1 MPNVSNKNAICPG
14 CRGVGAGRRRRRDVV
29 VANARD
35 GSNYQS
41 RVGEVAEEDYVAGL
55 DRGAMDAAIPVLVL
69 QAKGDASDDVKAPI
83 PAAQVMSLSKLPLS
97 IKSYTRNNVWFFKQ

>member
-1 MPNVSNKNAICPG
+1 
-14 CRGVGAGRRRRRDVV
+14 
-29 VANARD
+29 
-35 GSNYQS
+35 
-41 RVGEVAEEDYVAGL
+41 
-55 DRGAMDAAIPVLVL
+55 MDAAIPVLVL